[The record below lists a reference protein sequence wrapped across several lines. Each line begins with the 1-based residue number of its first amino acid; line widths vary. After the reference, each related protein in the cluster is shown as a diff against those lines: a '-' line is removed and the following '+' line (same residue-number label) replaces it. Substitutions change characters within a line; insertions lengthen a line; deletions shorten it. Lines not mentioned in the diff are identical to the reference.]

1 MSFTGNFVGA
11 AEAHR
16 IGLVNHVVAHEELVP
31 FSIALG
37 ENIASADQDAV
48 RALKDLYDRGAKLA
62 PGDAL
67 RLELEVFF
75 GRQLPPETIEAR
87 RAGLLNRNRDG
98 A

>member
-1 MSFTGNFVGA
+1 M
-11 AEAHR
+11 
-16 IGLVNHVVAHEELVP
+16 NHVVAHDELVP
-31 FSIALG
+31 FSTALG

-67 RLELEVFF
+67 RLELEVFAS
-75 GRQLPPETIEAR
+75 RRLPPETIEAR
-87 RAGLLNRNRDG
+87 RAAVLDRNREG